1 MSKKFLV
8 SIATVFLLVFGAV
21 WFWSNKYTVYDF
33 ITLRGYSPTP
43 QIESLAVGSGMNDK
57 GKKLFYVTDPKLSGR
72 EEFATECQNN
82 KEQSIVLGCYTGK
95 NIFVFDVTDE
105 RLAGVE
111 EVTSA
116 HEMLHAAYDR
126 LSISERNK
134 VDKLTAEAFQ
144 RINNPRINSLIENYR
159 KADPS
164 VVPNE
169 LHSILGTEVE
179 NLGPELEQYYSR
191 YFVNRKA
198 VLEKSQNYEKVFS
211 DIKSQ
216 VDKYKADL
224 TLRKAEIENS
234 EAALLS
240 LESSINT
247 LKKRLDGY
255 SSSGQISSYNS
266 LVPEYNRL
274 VNSYNTQYN
283 DYKSLLVQY
292 NNIVEQVNLLVIEQ
306 NDLMQSLDSRVKSSV
321 N

>member
-43 QIESLAVGSGMNDK
+43 QIEALAQNSGMSDK
-57 GKKLFYVTDPKLSGR
+57 GKKIFYVNDPRLSDR
-72 EEFATECQNN
+72 QEFANECES
-82 KEQSIVLGCYTGK
+82 KEQTIVLGCYTGK
-95 NIFVFDVTDE
+95 NIFVFDVTDD

-126 LSISERNK
+126 LSVSEKNK
-134 VDKLTAEAFQ
+134 VDGLTAEAFQ
-144 RINNPRINSLIENYR
+144 RMNNPRINSLIENYR

-179 NLGPELEQYYSR
+179 NLGPELEQYYSK
-191 YFVNRKA
+191 YFIDRKI
-198 VLEKSQNYEKVFS
+198 VVSKSQSYEKVLS
-211 DIKSQ
+211 DINSQ

-240 LESSINT
+240 LEASINT

-255 SSSGQISSYNS
+255 SSSGQVSSYNS

-274 VNSYNTQYN
+274 VNSYNAQYN
-283 DYKSLLVQY
+283 EFKSLLVQY

>member
-43 QIESLAVGSGMNDK
+43 QIEALAQNSGMNDK
-57 GKKLFYVTDPKLSGR
+57 GKKLFYVNDPKLSGR

-126 LSISERNK
+126 LSVSERNK

>member
-8 SIATVFLLVFGAV
+8 SIATIFLLIFAAV

-33 ITLRGYSPTP
+33 ITLRGYSPSP
-43 QIESLAVGSGMNDK
+43 QIEALAVNSGMNEK
-57 GKKLFYVTDPKLSGR
+57 GKKLFYVNDPKVSDR
-72 EEFATECQNN
+72 QEFATECENN
-82 KEQSIVLGCYTGK
+82 KEQSIVLGCYNGK
-95 NIFVFDVTDE
+95 NIFVFDVTDD

-126 LSISERNK
+126 LSVSERNK
-134 VDKLTAEAFQ
+134 VDKLTAEAFE
-144 RINNPRINSLIENYR
+144 RINNPRINNLIENYR
-159 KADPS
+159 KADPT

-179 NLGPELEQYYSR
+179 NLGPELERYYGK
-191 YFVNRKA
+191 YFANRMA
-198 VLEKSQNYEKVFS
+198 VVSKSQNYEKVFS

-224 TLRKAEIENS
+224 TLRKAEIENT
-234 EAALLS
+234 ETTLLN
-240 LESSINT
+240 LESSINS

-255 SSSGQISSYNS
+255 SGSGQVSSYNS

-274 VNSYNTQYN
+274 VNNYNSQYN
-283 DYKSLLVQY
+283 QYKLLLTQY
-292 NNIVEQVNLLVIEQ
+292 NNIVEEVNKLVIEQ
-306 NDLMQSLDSRVKSSV
+306 NDLMQSLDSRVNATV

>member
-1 MSKKFLV
+1 MPKKFLV
-8 SIATVFLLVFGAV
+8 SLATIFLLIFSAV
-21 WFWSNKYTVYDF
+21 WFWSNKYTVYDY
-33 ITLRGYSPTP
+33 ITLRGYTP
-43 QIESLAVGSGMNDK
+43 SAQIESLAVNSGMNEK
-57 GKKLFYVTDPKLSGR
+57 GKKLFYVNDPKLSGR

-82 KEQSIVLGCYTGK
+82 KEQSIVLGCYDGK
-95 NIFVFDVTDE
+95 NIFVFDVTDD

-126 LSISERNK
+126 LSVSEKNK

-144 RINNPRINSLIENYR
+144 RINNPRINGLIENYR

-179 NLGPELEQYYSR
+179 NLGPELEQYYLK
-191 YFVNRKA
+191 YFTDRSA
-198 VLEKSQNYEKVFS
+198 VVSKSQNYENVFS
-211 DIKSQ
+211 GIKNQ

-224 TLRKAEIENS
+224 TLRKAEIENAETS
-234 EAALLS
+234 LLNI
-240 LESSINT
+240 ESSINS

-255 SSSGQISSYNS
+255 SAAGQTSSYNA

-274 VNSYNTQYN
+274 VNSYNSQYEQYKILLAQYN
-283 DYKSLLVQY
+283 D
-292 NNIVEQVNLLVIEQ
+292 IVEQVNVLVVEQ
-306 NDLMQSLDSRVKSSV
+306 NDLTQSLDSRVKSV
-321 N
+321 IN

>member
-43 QIESLAVGSGMNDK
+43 QIEALAQNSGMNDK
-57 GKKLFYVTDPKLSGR
+57 GKKLFYVNDPKLSGR

-126 LSISERNK
+126 LSVSERNK

-274 VNSYNTQYN
+274 VNSYNAQYN